1 MTKEQLK
8 AMTVDTFTELRGV
21 LDRKAADDRYDIAIK
36 QINPEQHDVVVDTF
50 KRPDK
55 KINVKDEN
63 GTVSSRTVPVT
74 RLSIPMQKL
83 IVRRSVAFL
92 TGNPIRLSADTE
104 DESIEAKLLEVVQK
118 TWDDNK
124 LDYRSKEIAR
134 IMMTETEC
142 AELWYVEPAE
152 EGYWNGTPNEGSKF
166 RLRQRILAKS
176 KGDLLYPIFDAY
188 GDMIAFGRE
197 YDVTIDKKKITR
209 FDLYTETVIYHYAKV
224 EGSWGEY
231 QVAGYDG
238 VLRSQEINLTGKI
251 PIIYYNQP
259 QTEWHDVQT
268 LIDRLETLMS
278 NYSDMI
284 NYFGSPM
291 LKIRGRAISL
301 PDVGEQG
308 KAVQLEGE
316 ETESDIDYLTW
327 DAKPEAVI
335 FEYDKIMEQIYT
347 QTQTPD
353 ISFSSMAGVDNGS
366 GIKLKLMFM
375 DAVLKAMEHWENY
388 GESIQRRINFIKEST
403 ATINN
408 KFKQASHVYIHPIWT
423 PFMPMNDLEEVEKI
437 AKAVEWGFVSKK
449 TAVAK
454 NPMVD
459 DAVEEMDN
467 IEEEAKIVPPN
478 QLDLVA

>member
-1 MTKEQLK
+1 MTIDLFP
-8 AMTVDTFTELRGV
+8 AFRDS
-21 LDRKAADDRYDIAIK
+21 LDRKAVDDKYDTAVK
-36 QINPEQHDVVVDTF
+36 QINPDQHDVVMDRV

-55 KINVKDEN
+55 TINVMQAD
-63 GTVSSRTVPVT
+63 GTMQQRTVMVT
-74 RLSIPMQKL
+74 RLALPMQKL
-83 IVRRSVAFL
+83 IVRRAVAFL

-104 DESIEAKLLEVVQK
+104 EGSAEAKLMEVVKK
-118 TWDDNK
+118 TWEDNK
-124 LDYRSKEIAR
+124 LDYRTKEIAR

-152 EGYWNGTPNEGSKF
+152 EGYWNGTPNQGSKF

-176 KGDLLYPIFDAY
+176 KGDLLYPVFDAY

-197 YDVTIDKKKITR
+197 YEITVDKKKIVR
-209 FDLYTETVIYHYAKV
+209 FDLYTETIIYHYAKV
-224 EGSWGEY
+224 EGTWLDY
-231 QVAGYDG
+231 QVIGYDG
-238 VLRSQEINLTGKI
+238 SARTQEVNITGKI
-251 PIIYYNQP
+251 PVIYYSQP

-291 LKIRGRAISL
+291 LKIRGEALTL
-301 PDVGEQG
+301 PTSGEQG
-308 KAVQLEGE
+308 RAVKMSGTPE
-316 ETESDIDYLTW
+316 ESDIDYLTW
-327 DAKPEAVI
+327 DSKPEAIV

-375 DAVLKAMEHWENY
+375 DAVLKAMEHWENF
-388 GESIQRRINFIKEST
+388 GESMQRRINFIKHAI
-403 ATINN
+403 ATINVSFSKAEN
-408 KFKQASHVYIHPIWT
+408 LYIHPIWT

-437 AKAVEWGFVSKK
+437 AKAVTGGFVSKK

-459 DAVEEMDN
+459 DAVEEMEK

-478 QLDLVA
+478 QLDLVS